1 MHVIDTR
8 ALLDGWVRYYPPDV
22 FPALWSHLKGMIK
35 TGEHLSP
42 DQVLLECAQKEDEI
56 HKWAKANNMMFVPL
70 DEEVQQATQE
80 ILTEVPR
87 FVGAMRDRNR
97 ADPFVIALAKVKE
110 ALVVTGEK
118 RCGTRDRPR
127 IPNVCD
133 QFGISYRSL
142 LDFIRDKGWT
152 FGRPLFDP
160 LVID

>member
-1 MHVIDTR
+1 M
-8 ALLDGWVRYYPPDV
+8 
-22 FPALWSHLKGMIK
+22 FPSLWSHLEEMIR
-35 TGEHLSP
+35 TGELLSP
-42 DQVLLECAQKEDEI
+42 DEVLLECAQKEDEI

-142 LDFIRDKGWT
+142 LQLIRDKGWT
-152 FGRPLFDP
+152 FR
-160 LVID
+160 